1 MTEPPD
7 NDTRALTVRCP
18 TCKAAVGV
26 PCTRRIY
33 RHGWS
38 YHLTRIDKAARR
50 EYRDQERRART

>member
-1 MTEPPD
+1 MTTTPGD
-7 NDTRALTVRCP
+7 DRNTTLVLTVTCP

-26 PCTRRIY
+26 PCRRRIY

-50 EYRDQERRART
+50 AR